1 MEIEIDSIVSIYR
14 IAQED
19 STKYLKGI
27 AQTNGIPSTL
37 EESASELQR
46 KFEGIINDDTEMHDR
61 ACKGE
66 LLFFLLLD

>member
-1 MEIEIDSIVSIYR
+1 MIDFIVLNR

-27 AQTNGIPSTL
+27 VQTNGISSTL

-46 KFEGIINDDTEMHDR
+46 KFEGIIHDDTEMHDR
-61 ACKGE
+61 ACKGNF
-66 LLFFLLLD
+66 LFLFVSSFIC